1 MIEMAQFEHIIML
14 KQDLSSSDLEETLKM
29 HEQTLDELEG
39 KMIYKESWG
48 LRSLAYPIK
57 ENKKAFYEFMNIEL
71 PQNKI
76 DDLNS
81 KLNLNENII
90 RYLSIKV
97 NNFCETPTA
106 MSKEKDSK

>member
-1 MIEMAQFEHIIML
+1 MALFEHVIML
-14 KQDLSSSDLEETLKM
+14 RQDLSNTDLDKELANYREMLG
-29 HEQTLDELEG
+29 QLDG
-39 KMIYKESWG
+39 NVVYNESWG

-76 DDLNS
+76 SLLNE
-81 KLNLNENII
+81 KINLNENII

-97 NNFCETPTA
+97 KSFANTPTL
-106 MSKEKDSK
+106 MIKEKE

>member
-1 MIEMAQFEHIIML
+1 MALFEHIIML
-14 KQDLSSSDLEETLKM
+14 RQDLSSSDLEEALKV
-29 HEQTLDELEG
+29 HEQALSNLQG
-39 KMIYKESWG
+39 NVVYKESWG

-57 ENKKAFYEFMNIEL
+57 ENKKAFYEFMNIEM

-81 KLNLNENII
+81 VLNLNDNII

-97 NNFCETPTA
+97 NEFCKTPTA
-106 MSKEKDSK
+106 MIKSKD

>member
-1 MIEMAQFEHIIML
+1 MALFEHIIML
-14 KQDLSSSDLEETLKM
+14 RQDLSSSDLEEAIKV
-29 HEQTLDELEG
+29 HEQTLGELDG
-39 KMIYKESWG
+39 NVIYKESWG

-76 DDLNS
+76 SELNA

-90 RYLSIKV
+90 RYLSVKV
-97 NNFCETPTA
+97 KNFCETPTQ
-106 MSKEKDSK
+106 MIKDKE